1 MTMKPLLQVE
11 NLTKYFPLHGGVV
24 GRRVGWL
31 KAVDGISFMV
41 RSGETVGLVGESGS
55 GKSTVGRTI
64 MRLLEP
70 TGGRIVFDGVDIGRL
85 EGEELRRYRRSVQM
99 IFQDPFSALN
109 PRMTVEAC
117 VSEGLNIHRLA
128 DRSQRVELVRDALQ
142 RVGLEEEVMGRRPR
156 ELSAG
161 QRQRIGIAR
170 TLVLQPRFIIADEP
184 VSALDVSVQA
194 QVINLLEDLQR
205 QLGLTYLLIAHDL
218 RVVEHICDRIVVM
231 YMGGIVEKASTEA
244 LFSRALHP
252 YTRELLRAIP
262 LLEPDASTW
271 LAPVEGERPSRAQPP
286 LGCSFHPRCPIVQP
300 DCRHRIPL
308 LELEADGHWVAC
320 HYWDRFED

>member
-1 MTMKPLLQVE
+1 MKTLLQVE
-11 NLTKYFPLHGGVV
+11 NLSKYFPLHGGVV

-31 KAVDGISFMV
+31 KAVDGISFVV

-70 TGGRIVFDGVDIGRL
+70 TSGRIVFDGGDIGRL

-194 QVINLLEDLQR
+194 QVINLMEDLQR

-244 LFSRALHP
+244 LFSRPLHP

-262 LLEPDASTW
+262 LLKPDPSTW
-271 LAPVEGERPSRAQPP
+271 VAPVEGERPSRAQPP
-286 LGCSFHPRCPIVQP
+286 LGCPFHPRCPIVQP
-300 DCRHRIPL
+300 DCRHRLPS

-320 HYWDRFED
+320 HYWDRF